1 MLLKLQT
8 VFSNGERQ
16 LGVNA
21 ATGKQKNCINAYR
34 ASMQFLYQTSSQIDS
49 GGTPPI
55 FNFPL
60 SIFNLNLF
68 SAENVICGNFV
79 QISQF
84 N

>member
-1 MLLKLQT
+1 MLIVHQCNSFIKL
-8 VFSNGERQ
+8 
-16 LGVNA
+16 
-21 ATGKQKNCINAYR
+21 
-34 ASMQFLYQTSSQIDS
+34 SSQIDS